1 MNTSN
6 TSPLPLPHSL
16 CHFMHLHGCT
26 FLIIYLVVSLSV
38 YCLLWGAGNLCGWLH
53 AVPFSLMHKNLSV
66 NNKWAGLQFNCTP
79 FPQTLLN
86 HKCFLQQSNVSSYST
101 VTFYVNKSWP
111 AQCCLRCCFQ
121 MESGHTIFTPA
132 VCSTP
137 VEFTLEFDL
146 QNGELF
152 TQCNFICLT
161 VSISVFMALSTEFSR
176 QLSGFSLCSSGLR
189 SAFLVLSTIYLFMKV
204 SFSPDIIP
212 SGWLG
217 SKHQLT
223 N

>member
-1 MNTSN
+1 MRFSCNIGDKVYSFGVNTSN

-86 HKCFLQQSNVSSYST
+86 HKCFLQQSNVSSYNT
-101 VTFYVNKSWP
+101 VTFYVNKSVG
-111 AQCCLRCCFQ
+111 LRNVVYVVVFRWK
-121 MESGHTIFTPA
+121 A
-132 VCSTP
+132 A
-137 VEFTLEFDL
+137 TLFL
-146 QNGELF
+146 
-152 TQCNFICLT
+152 
-161 VSISVFMALSTEFSR
+161 R
-176 QLSGFSLCSSGLR
+176 QLFAARLLN
-189 SAFLVLSTIYLFMKV
+189 L
-204 SFSPDIIP
+204 P
-212 SGWLG
+212 
-217 SKHQLT
+217 
-223 N
+223 